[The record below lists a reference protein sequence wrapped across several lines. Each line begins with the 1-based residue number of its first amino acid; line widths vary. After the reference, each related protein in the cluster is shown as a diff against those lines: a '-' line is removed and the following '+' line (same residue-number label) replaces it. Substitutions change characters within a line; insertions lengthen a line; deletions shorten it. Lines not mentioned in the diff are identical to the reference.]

1 MGTAT
6 INWDLDVPAAVPTG
20 SALGVSEA
28 GQIKDRPGRL
38 WDIVCLA
45 AGSIT
50 LLDGTAG
57 SAATLLPT
65 LQMTAGQV
73 VSLHG
78 FPFFSGL
85 YVSAVTGEF
94 NLSFA

>member
-1 MGTAT
+1 MSAAT
-6 INWDLDVPAAVPTG
+6 LNWDLDVPATVPTG

-28 GQIKDRPGRL
+28 GQIKEKPGRL

-57 SAATLLPT
+57 SAAALLPP
-65 LQMTAGQV
+65 LQMAAGQV
-73 VSLHG
+73 VSLQG

-94 NLSFA
+94 NLSF